1 MPGALIGVTPRGV
14 IGRGNPPTPAGRTM
28 PGGPRGRTGWPGAAA
43 LGLTEGRL
51 PGPLPPAAEL
61 LALRYSSEQRVSG
74 SRLPSMIEF
83 LTSA

>member
-1 MPGALIGVTPRGV
+1 MPGARIGVTPRGV
-14 IGRGNPPTPAGRTM
+14 IGRGNPPPPTGRTI

-51 PGPLPPAAEL
+51 PGLPAFAEL

-74 SRLPSMIEF
+74 ARLPSMIWF
-83 LTSA
+83 LTSD